1 MVKQAADLQQ
11 ESSPWLEEMGSKA
24 KKPKADW

>member
-11 ESSPWLEEMGSKA
+11 ESSSWQKEMGNKD
-24 KKPKADW
+24 KKPKAG